1 MEANNGGPGSIRSSA
16 TIAHHDH
23 HHPIIKKRR
32 VCESKLKVDEFE
44 EGTDSRL
51 KSTQKEENMRIIPVL
66 PDHVSAPV
74 PLVSV
79 YAAAILDKK
88 KTSFILRKLS
98 DVYPLEGLSH
108 IKRVRKQ
115 TIKNGSDNKDELQ
128 VILCESNKVTLP
140 IIDKSSSV
148 IVDGDIN
155 KELLGDPFIAYIP
168 RVAPQTKAQFAEASK
183 YWPTAYHEDKELSRL
198 LSGEN
203 FSSSDRESVYKNIL
217 KAIRKADEATI
228 NGKEAIGALIVDP
241 TSDTTL
247 AMTSSIPG
255 KGENPLQHAVMKC
268 IDLVAHSQGGGAWPI
283 CQESHFVS
291 LDSMCNSDETPY
303 LCTGFDLYVTQEPCI
318 MCAMALVHSRIR
330 RVFYTNSHPDGALGS
345 MYKLHTETSLNHRY
359 QAFKV
364 DVLCNEQQLDVR

>member
-1 MEANNGGPGSIRSSA
+1 MEANGGPGSIRSSA
-16 TIAHHDH
+16 TIAHNDH

-44 EGTDSRL
+44 EDSRL
-51 KSTQKEENMRIIPVL
+51 KSTQKEENMRIIPLL

-241 TSDTTL
+241 TSDTML

-359 QAFKV
+359 QAFMV
-364 DVLCNEQQLDVR
+364 DGLCNEQQLDVR